1 MQAFCAEGERVQGK
15 MCIRDRDYP
24 IEGVE
29 VNRPVEPQ
37 VIERVEAELF
47 GQDFGEPVRV
57 ENPELPPCW
66 K

>member
-1 MQAFCAEGERVQGK
+1 MT
-15 MCIRDRDYP
+15 DYP

-37 VIERVEAELF
+37 IIERVEAELF